1 MAPGFVS
8 VSLVFEAYR
17 IEGRVRLSRF
27 IEGIVYRT
35 RYFIESSVLGVPCFP
50 EGLSDS
56 SLLISCKA
64 LNEPSFV
71 LDEELRNNLT

>member
-17 IEGRVRLSRF
+17 IEGRVRVSRF

-35 RYFIESSVLGVPCFP
+35 RYFIESSVPCFP

-56 SLLISCKA
+56 TLLISCKV
-64 LNEPSFV
+64 LNEPCFV